1 MQKNAPRTGLKER
14 LDGARD
20 VRVIALGVSRA
31 CALPAAPSSAL
42 PGVLSH
48 MCARTWLGDGKERRS
63 APRLGVW
70 WLRRTQDGA
79 QNSTCGARRAGSK
92 NALSNRQAR

>member
-1 MQKNAPRTGLKER
+1 MQKNALRRRRKER
-14 LDGARD
+14 RDGARD

-42 PGVLSH
+42 PVVLSH

-63 APRLGVW
+63 ATRLAVW

-79 QNSTCGARRAGSK
+79 RNSTSGAARAGSEDP
-92 NALSNRQAR
+92 LSNGRAR

>member
-1 MQKNAPRTGLKER
+1 MQKNALRARLKER

-42 PGVLSH
+42 PGVLCH
-48 MCARTWLGDGKERRS
+48 ICGRTVHG
-63 APRLGVW
+63 
-70 WLRRTQDGA
+70 
-79 QNSTCGARRAGSK
+79 
-92 NALSNRQAR
+92 

>member
-1 MQKNAPRTGLKER
+1 MQNNALGARLKKR

-42 PGVLSH
+42 PGVLRH
-48 MCARTWLGDGKERRS
+48 MCTRTWLGDGKERRS
-63 APRLGVW
+63 ATRLAVW
-70 WLRRTQDGA
+70 
-79 QNSTCGARRAGSK
+79 
-92 NALSNRQAR
+92 